1 MSERGFRAIFKELSV
16 LALPIVISQGAYAF
30 MIFTDRYFMA
40 QISAQHIS
48 ASMSGGV
55 TSFVTLSLFLGIISY
70 ANAMVA
76 QFSGAGRHSQC
87 SKVVTQ
93 GFVLSVAAFPILLL
107 LTFPVTELFRW
118 VGHAEELVAL
128 ESAYYKVLIYGGVFS
143 LAKAALSSFFSGIGR
158 SWVVMVCD
166 VTGVLINIA
175 LSYALVFGHWGLP
188 AMGIAG
194 AALGT
199 VIATAIT
206 LILFLGFYFR
216 PAIAQLY
223 GVAQSWMIDMGILR
237 KFVRYGFPSG
247 LESFMNVVT
256 FNLFMLMF
264 QNYGTREGAAMAI
277 VFNWDLM
284 SFISMIGLHI
294 AVMSLAG
301 RYIGS
306 GESQN
311 LNRVIAAGFS
321 IALTVTVMF
330 AITFATLATALV
342 GVFDTGSEDFEQIS
356 VLAEAMMLG
365 LACYVIA
372 DGINLVASGVLR
384 GAGDTR
390 WLMFAS
396 VSVHWA
402 MLVAQVFIIKV
413 WQLGPMVSWWTF
425 VAMLVCLAGLYL
437 SRLRWGAWRSPDRL
451 AKLVSEHH

>member
-16 LALPIVISQGAYAF
+16 LAFPIVISQGAYAF

-55 TSFVTLSLFLGIISY
+55 TSFVVLSLFFGVISY
-70 ANAMVA
+70 GNAMVA
-76 QFSGAGRHSQC
+76 QYSGATRFAQC

-93 GFVLSVAAFPILLL
+93 GLLISLLAAPLLL
-107 LTFPVTELFRW
+107 LLIFPVTQLFHW
-118 VGHAEELVAL
+118 VGHGDDLIAL
-128 ESAYYKVLIYGGVFS
+128 ETAYFEMLIYGGVFS
-143 LAKAALSSFFSGIGR
+143 LAKACLSSFFSGIGR

-166 VTGVLINIA
+166 VSGVFLNIA

-188 AMGIAG
+188 AMGIRG

-199 VIATAIT
+199 VIATALT
-206 LILFLGFYFR
+206 LGLFLIFYLHSSVR
-216 PAIAQLY
+216 RLY
-223 GVAQSWMIDMGILR
+223 QVSKSCVVDTLILR
-237 KFVRYGFPSG
+237 KFIRYGLPSG

-264 QNYGTREGAAMAI
+264 QNYGVREGAAMAI

-284 SFISMIGLHI
+284 SFISMVGLHI
-294 AVMSLAG
+294 AVMSLTG
-301 RYIGS
+301 RYIGA
-306 GESQN
+306 GQLQN
-311 LNRVIAAGFS
+311 MDRVIAAGFS
-321 IALTVTVMF
+321 IAVSVTVCVAIVF
-330 AITFATLATALV
+330 ALYSSALV
-342 GVFDTGSEDFEQIS
+342 AVFDTGSADFAEIS

-372 DGINLVASGVLR
+372 DGINLVASAVLR

-413 WQLGPMVSWWTF
+413 WQVGPMASWWTF
-425 VAMLVCLAGLYL
+425 VAMLMCLAVLYL
-437 SRLRWGAWRSPDRL
+437 GRLVWGSWRSPERL
-451 AKLVSEHH
+451 ARLLENH

>member
-1 MSERGFRAIFKELSV
+1 MSERGFRAIFKELFV

-76 QFSGAGRHSQC
+76 QFSGAERLHKC
-87 SKVVTQ
+87 SRVVTQ
-93 GFVLSVAAFPILLL
+93 GFVLSVIAFPLLLL
-107 LTFPVTELFRW
+107 LTIPVTELFSW
-118 VGHAEELVAL
+118 VGHTEELVAL
-128 ESAYYKVLIYGGVFS
+128 ESAYYQVLIYGGVFS

-166 VTGVLINIA
+166 VTGVFINIA

-188 AMGIAG
+188 ALGITG

-199 VIATAIT
+199 VISTAIT
-206 LILFLGFYFR
+206 LVLFLLFYLS
-216 PAIAQLY
+216 PSIATVY
-223 GVAQSWMIDMGILR
+223 GVAQSWIVDMAILR

-264 QNYGTREGAAMAI
+264 QNYGVREGAAMAI
-277 VFNWDLM
+277 VFNWDLL

-306 GESQN
+306 GESHN

-321 IALTVTVMF
+321 IALSVTVIF
-330 AITFATLATALV
+330 AITFATLAATLV
-342 GVFDTGSEDFEQIS
+342 GIFDTGAEDFEQIS
-356 VLAEAMMLG
+356 VLAQAMMLG

-396 VSVHWA
+396 VSVHWG

-413 WQLGPMVSWWTF
+413 WQLGPMASWWTF
-425 VAMLVCLAGLYL
+425 VAMLMCLAALYL
-437 SRLRWGAWRSPDRL
+437 GRLAWGSWRSPERL
-451 AKLVSEHH
+451 AKLLENH

>member
-1 MSERGFRAIFKELSV
+1 MSERGFKAIFKELFL

-76 QFSGAGRHSQC
+76 QFSGAGRFQNC
-87 SKVVTQ
+87 SKVVAQ

-107 LTFPVTELFRW
+107 LTYPVTELFRW
-118 VGHAEELVAL
+118 VGHSEELVAL
-128 ESAYYKVLIYGGVFS
+128 ESAYYQVLIYGGVFS

-166 VTGVLINIA
+166 VTGVFINIA
-175 LSYALVFGHWGLP
+175 LSYALVFGHWGFP
-188 AMGIAG
+188 ALGITG

-199 VIATAIT
+199 VIATAVT
-206 LILFLGFYFR
+206 LVLFLLFYLR
-216 PAIAQLY
+216 PAIAQIY
-223 GVAQSWMIDMGILR
+223 GVAQSWVIDATILK

-264 QNYGTREGAAMAI
+264 QNYGVREGAAMAI

-306 GESQN
+306 GESHN

-321 IALTVTVMF
+321 IALTVTVTF
-330 AITFATLATALV
+330 AIIFASFAGALV
-342 GVFDTGSEDFEQIS
+342 GIFDTGTADFEQIS
-356 VLAEAMMLG
+356 ALAQAMMLG

-396 VSVHWA
+396 VSIHWA
-402 MLVAQVFIIKV
+402 MLLAQVFIIKV

-425 VAMLVCLAGLYL
+425 VAMLMCLAVTYL
-437 SRLRWGAWRSPDRL
+437 VRLAWGSWRSPERL
-451 AKLVSEHH
+451 AKLIEHH

>member
-1 MSERGFRAIFKELSV
+1 MSERGFRAIFKELFV

-76 QFSGAGRHSQC
+76 QFSGAERYHKC
-87 SKVVTQ
+87 SRVVTQ
-93 GFVLSVAAFPILLL
+93 GFVLSLAAFPILLL
-107 LTFPVTELFRW
+107 LTLPVTEVFRW
-118 VGHAEELVAL
+118 VGHSKELVAL
-128 ESAYYKVLIYGGVFS
+128 ESAYYQVLIYGGVFS

-166 VTGVLINIA
+166 VAGVLINIA

-188 AMGIAG
+188 ALGITG

-206 LILFLGFYFR
+206 LLLFLLFYLS
-216 PAIAQLY
+216 PTIVQIY
-223 GVAQSWMIDMGILR
+223 GVAQSWLIDTTILR

-264 QNYGTREGAAMAI
+264 QNYGVREGAAMAI

-294 AVMSLAG
+294 AVMSLSG

-306 GESQN
+306 GEPHN

-321 IALTVTVMF
+321 IAFTVTVTF
-330 AITFATLATALV
+330 AITFALFAGPLV
-342 GVFDTGSEDFEQIS
+342 GIFDTGTADFEQIS
-356 VLAEAMMLG
+356 ALAQAMMLG

-396 VSVHWA
+396 VSIHWA

-425 VAMLVCLAGLYL
+425 VAMLMCLAGTYL
-437 SRLRWGAWRSPDRL
+437 GRLAWGTWRAPERL
-451 AKLVSEHH
+451 AKLLENH